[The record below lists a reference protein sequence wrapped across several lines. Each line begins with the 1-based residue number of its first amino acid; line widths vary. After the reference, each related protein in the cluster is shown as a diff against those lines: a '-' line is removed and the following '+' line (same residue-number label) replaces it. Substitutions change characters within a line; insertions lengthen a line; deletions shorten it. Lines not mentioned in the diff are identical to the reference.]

1 MAQTKKRHIVRRL
14 LPVLLILCVLFLLG
28 VRIFHGAK
36 LKKERKILEK
46 AGYRYARTDGDYA
59 LSYLKSGNE
68 SGAHIIVAL
77 SGMGIH
83 DYSVTLRPMTEYLE
97 PDNLFVYLDRAGY
110 GMSGDTKT
118 PQTTEQVVADYRAAL
133 QNAGIQPPY
142 VLLPHSIGGVYA
154 TYWESTYPEEIAGV
168 FFLDSTVL
176 KEGDVF
182 PPEQTGIGLVD
193 YAEAAGC
200 KIGLQRLVLH
210 SFYPP
215 LPDSYS
221 ERQQAVSEALNVYG
235 TYTAAQLSEEKLE
248 NENCRTAW
256 ESIVTN
262 DIPKAYVNASRAIRT
277 RAEFDEQ
284 YEWMN
289 TRLGGILNWDEE
301 TLAAAAEDM
310 ITQGTELTETE
321 LMPYLE
327 RLGNCECYTLP
338 GSHVIY
344 EQRPMQCAVLLSQ
357 FLARLDA
364 E

>member
-1 MAQTKKRHIVRRL
+1 MADNKKRHIIRNIL
-14 LPVLLILCVLFLLG
+14 LVLLILCVLFLLG
-28 VRIFHGAK
+28 VSVFHRAQ
-36 LKKERKILEK
+36 LKKERKILDA
-46 AGYRYARTDGDYA
+46 AGYRYAKTDGDYA

-68 SGAHIIVAL
+68 NGRHIIVAL

-110 GMSGDTKT
+110 GLSGDTKT

-142 VLLPHSIGGVYA
+142 VLMPHSLGGIYA
-154 TYWESTYPEEIAGV
+154 TYWESTYPEEIEGV
-168 FFLDSTVL
+168 FFLDATQL

-182 PPEQTGIGLVD
+182 EPEETGVSLINYL
-193 YAEAAGC
+193 EAAGC

-210 SFYPP
+210 GFYPP

-221 ERQQAVSEALNVYG
+221 EQQRSISEALNVCG
-235 TYTAAQLSEEKLE
+235 TYTAAQLSEDKLE

-262 DIPKAYVNASRAIRT
+262 DIPKAYVSASWAIRN

-284 YEWMN
+284 YAWMN
-289 TRLGGILNWDEE
+289 ERLGGMLNWDEE
-301 TLAAAAEDM
+301 TLAAAAEM
-310 ITQGTELTETE
+310 LIAQGTELTETQ

-327 RLGNCECYTLP
+327 KLGNCEYYALP
-338 GSHVIY
+338 GSHAIY
-344 EQRPMQCAVLLSQ
+344 EQKPMQCAVLLSQ